1 MPRTL
6 TETTERLLGFIPPYY
21 AEAVDAQ
28 GTMLAA
34 ANEIDFID
42 SKLDG
47 LVGNNSGVPGEFF
60 PLHTDLLLGEWESV
74 LGISS
79 NVSRTNEQ
87 RLTSIRAVLRTLK
100 SADSADSWKNTFD
113 QLVGVG
119 LWSYLVNGAAAT
131 ITLYLPYG
139 VPMSSPLAFTFTVS
153 GTGGTIPTATYFY
166 AVTASNVYGETELLG
181 GTSNAI
187 TLGQNANIGW
197 TAPAVGSRDEYFVY
211 RGSSAS
217 NMRRL
222 VTSTPITA
230 TSFVDTGAFALG
242 GSLAPTTSSTTPP
255 AAAEAVNVARAITPA
270 HINLSIGYTAG
281 FIIGVSKVG
290 DLL

>member
-60 PLHTDLLLGEWESV
+60 PLHANLLLSEWESV
-74 LGISS
+74 LSITT
-79 NVSRTNEQ
+79 NVTRTNLQ
-87 RLTSIRAVLRTLK
+87 RISTIRAVLQTLK
-100 SADSADSWKNTFD
+100 SADSAASWQNTFD
-113 QLVGVG
+113 QLVGQG
-119 LWSYLVNGAAAT
+119 LWSHLVNGAAST

-139 VPMSSPLAFTFTVS
+139 APMSAPLSFTFTVS
-153 GTGGTIPTATYFY
+153 GTGGTIPAATYFY
-166 AVTASNVYGETELLG
+166 AVTAANVYGETELLG

-187 TLGQNANIGW
+187 TLGQKANIGW
-197 TAPAVGSRDEYFVY
+197 TAPSIGSPDQYYVY
-211 RGSSAS
+211 RGSSVS

-222 VTSTPITA
+222 ITSSPITA

-242 GSLAPTTSSTTPP
+242 ASLAPTTSSTTPP
-255 AAAEAVNVARAITPA
+255 AAVEATNVARVITPA
-270 HINLSIGYTAG
+270 HIILSIGYTAG
-281 FIIGVSKVG
+281 FIVGVSKIG
-290 DLL
+290 DSL